1 MGLVSFIAKG
11 RKVVFQAKTSGVLGS
26 RTQRKARIIKG
37 QLETAQ
43 TKQRSSRIKQVEKAI
58 KIAKKTGTPFT
69 KEQKFRLRLQA
80 RGLAS
85 GSSSNLRSRTSRT
98 RNISNNPSDM
108 NV

>member
-11 RKVVFQAKTSGVLGS
+11 RKVVFQAKTSGVLGAK
-26 RTQRKARIIKG
+26 TQRRTIKKGEIIRK
-37 QLETAQ
+37 QQ
-43 TKQRSSRIKQVEKAI
+43 TKQRRSKINFAEDAI
-58 KIAKKTGTPFT
+58 RRAKRGGIPFT

-85 GSSSNLRSRTSRT
+85 NSSSGSRSRRS
-98 RNISNNPSDM
+98 ISNNPSDM